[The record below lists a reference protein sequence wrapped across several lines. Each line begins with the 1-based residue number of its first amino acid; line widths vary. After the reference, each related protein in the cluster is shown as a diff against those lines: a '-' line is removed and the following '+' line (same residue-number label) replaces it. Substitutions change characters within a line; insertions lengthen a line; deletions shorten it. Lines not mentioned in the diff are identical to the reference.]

1 MRRPFFRIMIHKK
14 TNNYLLRCIMSEY
27 RLEIKQVVDYPRC
40 RIYREFVQ
48 SLIADRNIR
57 TSGSS
62 GLFHYTVL
70 CCYANFRTSYR
81 RLDGISYTVYPGE
94 WICTLSELAEHLRL
108 RTQRGALRVLNKL
121 REQNYIQYTLLGR
134 AHLVK
139 YRIRDWRRHNTVL
152 DYNCPCQK
160 ETGFF
165 FLPISVANEL
175 ISMERCSEMD
185 IILDLWLSAVYNDT
199 QVQGS
204 FAGPVAY
211 FRNGSGCPLVSYAD
225 LAQRWGISKAT
236 VGRVLKKLAG
246 EQYISL
252 LTFPGRH
259 GTAIYLRNYLST
271 MFQVSDVMVDK
282 EEVAMSLN
290 IKIELPDETENGD
303 NSHAPSVANE
313 SVIVSKSSLDL
324 IAAKVLQILEIQ
336 GVACSKCSRS
346 AYKLYP
352 LSDDCK
358 GNSKAGM
365 SQNAMC
371 RLRMEI
377 SCADGAPVYTFELSV
392 KSEENRGGVEQ

>member
-185 IILDLWLSAVYNDT
+185 IMAAVSRIFWSQFIRPAPTWAAQKSRITRAASSA
-199 QVQGS
+199 
-204 FAGPVAY
+204 
-211 FRNGSGCPLVSYAD
+211 
-225 LAQRWGISKAT
+225 
-236 VGRVLKKLAG
+236 
-246 EQYISL
+246 
-252 LTFPGRH
+252 
-259 GTAIYLRNYLST
+259 AI
-271 MFQVSDVMVDK
+271 
-282 EEVAMSLN
+282 
-290 IKIELPDETENGD
+290 
-303 NSHAPSVANE
+303 
-313 SVIVSKSSLDL
+313 
-324 IAAKVLQILEIQ
+324 
-336 GVACSKCSRS
+336 KC
-346 AYKLYP
+346 
-352 LSDDCK
+352 
-358 GNSKAGM
+358 
-365 SQNAMC
+365 
-371 RLRMEI
+371 
-377 SCADGAPVYTFELSV
+377 
-392 KSEENRGGVEQ
+392 